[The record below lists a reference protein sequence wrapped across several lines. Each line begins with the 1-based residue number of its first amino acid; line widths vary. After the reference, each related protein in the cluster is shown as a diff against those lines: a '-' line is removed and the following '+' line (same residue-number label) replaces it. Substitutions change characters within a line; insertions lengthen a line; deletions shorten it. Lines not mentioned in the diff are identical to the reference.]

1 MRSVKRVAHT
11 VCNGNSLAYD
21 AFKAIGYQVLKAES
35 ANEIGVLFQVL
46 KGELP
51 LEAAIK
57 FLPKS
62 KVLQNYS
69 PHHNPSNWQSCGKW
83 SERWTRPRHL
93 SKYNT
98 AVKFVYYCG
107 LTYFHFTL
115 FTHCHIQRCYQ
126 QLPVAW
132 IQPPSP
138 LFPPLQMLWSP
149 CTEFQRANVRC
160 PKGGPY
166 DHLQSGHGLYS

>member
-35 ANEIGVLFQVL
+35 PNEIGVLFQVL

-51 LEAAIK
+51 LKVAMK

-62 KVLQNYS
+62 KVLQNYT

-83 SERWTRPRHL
+83 SEWWTRPRHL

-98 AVKFVYYCG
+98 AVKFVYYYG
-107 LTYFHFTL
+107 LTYS
-115 FTHCHIQRCYQ
+115 ISPYSPIVKYRDVISNYQ
-126 QLPVAW
+126 
-132 IQPPSP
+132 
-138 LFPPLQMLWSP
+138 
-149 CTEFQRANVRC
+149 
-160 PKGGPY
+160 
-166 DHLQSGHGLYS
+166 

>member
-21 AFKAIGYQVLKAES
+21 AFKAIGYQVLRAES

-51 LEAAIK
+51 LEAAMK

-69 PHHNPSNWQSCGKW
+69 PHHNPSNWQSYGKW
-83 SERWTRPRHL
+83 SEWWT
-93 SKYNT
+93 
-98 AVKFVYYCG
+98 
-107 LTYFHFTL
+107 
-115 FTHCHIQRCYQ
+115 
-126 QLPVAW
+126 
-132 IQPPSP
+132 
-138 LFPPLQMLWSP
+138 
-149 CTEFQRANVRC
+149 
-160 PKGGPY
+160 
-166 DHLQSGHGLYS
+166 